1 MQLLGGLVNGVGS
14 LLNGVGG
21 LLGGSPSVIVKDGWK
36 KGH

>member
-1 MQLLGGLVNGVGS
+1 VNGVGS